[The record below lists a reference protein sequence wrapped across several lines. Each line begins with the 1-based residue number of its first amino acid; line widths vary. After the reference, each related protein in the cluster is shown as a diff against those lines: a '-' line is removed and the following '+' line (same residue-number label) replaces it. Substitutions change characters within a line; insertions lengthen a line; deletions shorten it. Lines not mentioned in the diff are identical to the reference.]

1 MSDSHFRRFLEISLK
16 LHQIFALVDVDYKT
30 ALASH
35 SVLERKEKAG
45 THLAELAQ
53 QLAEHDG
60 LNYVPREITI
70 RGRVFEHA
78 ADSRV
83 LIDHLA

>member
-30 ALASH
+30 AFPSH

-45 THLAELAQ
+45 THVAELA
-53 QLAEHDG
+53 
-60 LNYVPREITI
+60 
-70 RGRVFEHA
+70 
-78 ADSRV
+78 
-83 LIDHLA
+83 